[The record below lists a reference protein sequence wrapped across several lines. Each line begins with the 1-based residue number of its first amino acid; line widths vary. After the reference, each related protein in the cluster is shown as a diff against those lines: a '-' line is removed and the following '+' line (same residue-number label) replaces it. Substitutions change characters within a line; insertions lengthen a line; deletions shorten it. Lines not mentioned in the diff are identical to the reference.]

1 MRNAHEV
8 SETMWQEGTQLP
20 SRTLPAITR
29 TALALYAGGSGDHNP
44 LHIDLDFAR
53 DVAKMD
59 DVIGHGMLTMALI
72 GRYLTELVPQRGV
85 RSYSLR
91 FIGMSKVGDRLE
103 CTGRV
108 TKLLEKDGQPCA
120 EVELEAKRQ
129 GGETLATGT
138 AVVAIGAT

>member
-1 MRNAHEV
+1 MRNADEV
-8 SETMWQEGTQLP
+8 SEATWQEGTELP

-53 DVAKMD
+53 NVAKMD

-72 GRYLTELVPQRGV
+72 GRYLTELVPQRAV

-108 TKLLEKDGQPCA
+108 TKLLEKDGQRCA